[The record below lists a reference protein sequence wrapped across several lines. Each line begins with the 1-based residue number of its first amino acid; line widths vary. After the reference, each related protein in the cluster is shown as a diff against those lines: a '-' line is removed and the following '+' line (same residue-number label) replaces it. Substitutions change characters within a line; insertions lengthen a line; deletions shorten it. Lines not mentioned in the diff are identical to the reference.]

1 MPSIKKEDKYIL
13 ADIGQNNNKF
23 WTIRMFDDH
32 SVETHWGRVGDCGQR
47 KKFPHG
53 DEYSA
58 DRFYR
63 SKCNEKERK
72 GYQVLRVVENT
83 SVAAAKRTVT
93 SELKQV
99 AAQQIK
105 TNSKETLDLVTYLA
119 EVNVHSILGS
129 TTMTYDSSR
138 GTFSTPLGVVTKDAI
153 DESRGLLVDI
163 ADYVANQDWDN
174 QALIPLLNKYLML
187 VPQNIGRSK
196 PNPRYLYP
204 TLDAIQRQNSI
215 LDSLEASLQMVM
227 SAPALDDEGEP
238 KVQEQLF
245 QVSLTLMEDGKE
257 IDRIRRKYRETLQSM
272 HASSYLDVHRVF
284 SVEIAPMR
292 AAFEQHGIKLGNV
305 WELWHGT
312 KVGNL
317 LSILKSGFLI
327 PPYNASHCTGRMFG
341 NGCYFS
347 DQSTKSL
354 NYAYGYWSGGQ
365 DENCFMF
372 LSNVAMG
379 KHYTPTSYTEKLPK
393 PGFDSTFAMAGKSG
407 VANNEMIVY
416 NCNQIDP
423 VYLIQFSRSS
433 R

>member
-1 MPSIKKEDKYIL
+1 MGTVKKQDKYIL
-13 ADIGQNNNKF
+13 ADIEANNNKF
-23 WTIRMFDDH
+23 WNITWFDDH
-32 SVETHWGRVGDCGQR
+32 TIETHWGRVGDSGQR
-47 KKFPHG
+47 KNFPHV
-53 DEYSA
+53 DEYAA

-63 SKCNEKERK
+63 NKCNEKERK
-72 GYQVLRVVENT
+72 GYQVLRVVEN
-83 SVAAAKRTVT
+83 SSPAAAKRQTT
-93 SELKQV
+93 SELRQV

-105 TNSKETLDLVTYLA
+105 TSSKETLDLVTYLA
-119 EVNVHSILGS
+119 DVNIHSILGS

-163 ADYVANQDWDN
+163 ADYIAGQDWDN
-174 QALIPLLNKYLML
+174 PKLIPLLNKYLML

-204 TLDAIQRQNSI
+204 TLDSIQRQNSI

-227 SAPALDDEGEP
+227 APPVSEDGDEP
-238 KVQEQLF
+238 AVQEQLF
-245 QVSLTLMEDGKE
+245 QVSLHLMEDAKE
-257 IDRIRRKYRETLQSM
+257 IDRIRRKYRETLQAT
-272 HASSYLDVHRVF
+272 HACSYLDVHRVF
-284 SVEIAPMR
+284 SVELATMR
-292 AAFEQHGIKLGNV
+292 AAFEVHGIPVGNI

-317 LSILKSGFLI
+317 LSILKNGFVI
-327 PPYNASHCTGRMFG
+327 PPSNAGHCTGRMFG
-341 NGCYFS
+341 NGVYFS

-354 NYAYGYWSGGQ
+354 NYAYGYWSGGR

-379 KHYTPTSYTEKLPK
+379 KSYTPASHLESLPK
-393 PGFDSTFAMAGKSG
+393 PGFDSTFAMAGTSG

-423 VYLIQFSRSS
+423 VYLIQFTRGGK
-433 R
+433 